1 MAKNC
6 FIYEKMNDIS
16 GFDVKETNDGYM
28 HLSGVFGVCGVR
40 NNNRRVYDKA
50 NYTEMVNR
58 LQKKIQEE
66 GCPGELEHPNSMNI
80 TLANISHRIDSISID
95 ENGVVSGEI
104 TLLNTP
110 NGKIAQEL
118 VKGGVQLFI
127 SSRAT
132 GNVAEN
138 GNVTLENLATYDL
151 VGTPGFSQARLHLNE
166 GQIVESLGEDTYY
179 IFNENE
185 NKLNENDNDMDNK
198 ELLDKIELLEKKVA
212 ELEARP
218 SVEQIANGVQRW
230 ITEEYE
236 PELKSKIS
244 ESMLSTNNEEFVSQ
258 LADGIQDWMINE
270 YAPVIEKWVKEE
282 YDQSVQEWIAENY
295 SPIIE
300 KWIKEEYSGDLQ
312 KWLFEEYAP
321 AIEGWIKEE
330 YSQGIQAWVMEH
342 YTPQINDWVKEQ
354 IKESKKSSLDSI
366 DQTLALLEST
376 AKKPSYGRKS
386 ILESKTNS
394 EDEPKFIREM
404 PETAR
409 VKWNLCNEATKDAIK
424 RKAKLYSFVNENS
437 IQEFWNNVD
446 FTEVKPSKSIYE
458 GLENIQDEWEK
469 NIRMSLR
476 KNRI

>member
-6 FIYEKMNDIS
+6 LIYEKMNDIS
-16 GFDVKETNDGYM
+16 GFEVKKSDDGFM

-58 LQKKIQEE
+58 LQQKIQNE
-66 GCPGELEHPNSMNI
+66 GCPGELEHPNSMNVN
-80 TLANISHRIDSISID
+80 LANISHKIDSISID

-132 GNVAEN
+132 GNVAED
-138 GNVTLENLATYDL
+138 GNVKLENLATYDL
-151 VGTPGFSQARLHLNE
+151 VGTPGFSQAKLHLNE
-166 GQIVESLGEDTYY
+166 GQVVESLGEDTYY
-179 IFNENE
+179 ICNESD
-185 NKLNENDNDMDNK
+185 NKLNENENDMDNK
-198 ELLDKIELLEKKVA
+198 ELLEKIDL
-212 ELEARP
+212 LEARIKELESRP
-218 SVEQIANGVQRW
+218 TVEQIATGVQRW

-236 PELKSKIS
+236 PELKNAIS
-244 ESMLSTNNEEFVSQ
+244 ESMLSTDNNEFISQ
-258 LADGIQDWMINE
+258 LADGIQDWMVNE

-282 YDQSVQEWIAENY
+282 YDQSVQDWIADNY
-295 SPIIE
+295 SPVIE

-312 KWLFEEYAP
+312 KWLVNEYAP

-330 YSQGIQAWVMEH
+330 YTQGVQAWVTEH

-376 AKKPSYGRKS
+376 AKKPSYGRRS
-386 ILESKTNS
+386 LITENNDN
-394 EDEPKFIREM
+394 DEPKFIREM

-409 VKWNLCNEATKDAIK
+409 VKWNLCNEATKDAIM

-446 FTEVKPSKSIYE
+446 FTEVKPSKTIYE

-469 NIRMSLR
+469 NIRLSLR

>member
-6 FIYEKMNDIS
+6 LIYEKMNDIS
-16 GFDVKETNDGYM
+16 DFKVEKSDDGFM

-40 NNNRRVYDKA
+40 NNNKRVYDKA
-50 NYTEMVNR
+50 NYTEMVHR
-58 LQKKIQEE
+58 LQQKIQEN
-66 GCPGELEHPNSMNI
+66 GCPGELEHPNSMNVN
-80 TLANISHRIDSISID
+80 LANISHKIDSIEID
-95 ENGVVSGEI
+95 ENGVVKGSL

-138 GNVTLENLATYDL
+138 GNVTLENLMTYDL
-151 VGTPGFSQARLHLNE
+151 VGTPGFSQAKLHLNE
-166 GQIVESLGEDTYY
+166 GQIVESLGDDTYY
-179 IFNENE
+179 IFNESENE
-185 NKLNENDNDMDNK
+185 LNEKNNNMENK
-198 ELLDKIELLEKKVA
+198 ELLEKINLLEERIK

-218 SVEQIANGVQRW
+218 TVEQIATGVERW
-230 ITEEYE
+230 ITEEYT
-236 PELKSKIS
+236 PNLKEEISSDLNPSK
-244 ESMLSTNNEEFVSQ
+244 NEDFVGY

-270 YAPVIEKWVKEE
+270 YSPVIEKWVQEE
-282 YDQSVQEWIAENY
+282 YNQSVQDWIAENY

-300 KWIKEEYSGDLQ
+300 KWIKEEYSDELQ
-312 KWLFEEYAP
+312 NWLINEYAP
-321 AIEGWIKEE
+321 SIENWIKEE
-330 YSQGIQAWVMEH
+330 YTQGIQAWILEH
-342 YTPQINDWVKEQ
+342 YTPEINNWVKEQ

-386 ILESKTNS
+386 LLVENN
-394 EDEPKFIREM
+394 ENNDEPKFIREM

-409 VKWNLCNEATKDAIK
+409 VKWNLCNEATKDAIM

-446 FTEVKPSKSIYE
+446 FSEVKPSKTIYE
-458 GLENIQDEWEK
+458 GLEGIQDEWEK
-469 NIRMSLR
+469 NIRLSLR
-476 KNRI
+476 KNRM

>member
-6 FIYEKMNDIS
+6 LIYEKMNDIS
-16 GFDVKETNDGYM
+16 DFKVEKSDDGFM

-40 NNNRRVYDKA
+40 NNNKRVYDKA
-50 NYTEMVNR
+50 NYAEMVHN
-58 LQKKIQEE
+58 LQKKIQES
-66 GCPGELEHPNSMNI
+66 GCPGELEHPNSMNVN
-80 TLANISHRIDSISID
+80 LANISHRIDSIEID
-95 ENGVVSGEI
+95 ENGVVTGSL

-138 GNVTLENLATYDL
+138 GNVTLENLMTYDL
-151 VGTPGFSQARLHLNE
+151 VGTPGFSQAKLHLNE

-179 IFNENE
+179 ICNESE
-185 NKLNENDNDMDNK
+185 NKLNENNTDMENK
-198 ELLDKIELLEKKVA
+198 ELLEKIELLENRIK

-218 SVEQIANGVQRW
+218 TVEQIATGVQRW
-230 ITEEYE
+230 ITEEYT
-236 PELKSKIS
+236 PNLKNEIN
-244 ESMLSTNNEEFVSQ
+244 ESMNSINNEEFVSN

-270 YAPVIEKWVKEE
+270 YAPVIAKWVQEE
-282 YDQSVQEWIAENY
+282 YDQSVQDWITENY
-295 SPIIE
+295 SPVIE
-300 KWIKEEYSGDLQ
+300 KWIKEEYSKDLQ
-312 KWLFEEYAP
+312 EWLINEYAP
-321 AIEGWIKEE
+321 AIEGWVKEE
-330 YSQGIQAWVMEH
+330 YSQGVQAWIVEH
-342 YTPQINDWVKEQ
+342 YAPTVNEWVKEQ

-386 ILESKTNS
+386 LLNENN
-394 EDEPKFIREM
+394 ENDEPKFIREM

-409 VKWNLCNEATKDAIK
+409 VKWNLCNEATKDAII
-424 RKAKLYSFVNENS
+424 RKAKLYNFVNENS

-446 FTEVKPSKSIYE
+446 FAEVKPSKTIYE
-458 GLENIQDEWEK
+458 GLENVQDEWEK
-469 NIRMSLR
+469 NIRLSLR
-476 KNRI
+476 KNRF